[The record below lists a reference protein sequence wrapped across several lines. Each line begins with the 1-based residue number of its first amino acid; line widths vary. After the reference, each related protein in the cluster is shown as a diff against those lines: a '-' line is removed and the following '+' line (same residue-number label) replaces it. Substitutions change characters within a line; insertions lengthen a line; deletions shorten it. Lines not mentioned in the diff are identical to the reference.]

1 MTLNVAIT
9 GASGMV
15 GTALSAQ
22 LTAQGY
28 AVRPVRRTSGSS
40 TTNDLLWD
48 PAGEGL
54 HSSPAAE
61 GLDVLVHLAGENIA
75 AARWSDQQKQK
86 IRDSRVT
93 ATEGLVRSLSRLE
106 RPPKTLVCASAI
118 GFYGN
123 RGNEELTESSS
134 VGTGFLADV
143 CHDWEQAAGPA
154 TDSDIRVVIVR
165 IGVVLSP
172 KGGALGKML
181 LPFRLGAGGVMGSGQ
196 QFMSWI
202 GLSDVV
208 AVLEEAIANPD
219 LHGPVNTVSPQPVT
233 NREFTKTLGHV
244 LKRPTIFP
252 MPTFAA
258 RLAFGEMAEEL
269 LLGGARVLPKKLTD
283 TGFEFQFP
291 DLESCLRHELAQIAP
306 HRTESVPVCR
316 ARLA

>member
-1 MTLNVAIT
+1 MTQNVAIT

-15 GTALSAQ
+15 GTALSAR
-22 LTAQGY
+22 LAERGWT
-28 AVRPVRRTSGSS
+28 VRPVRRKSGNS
-40 TTNDLLWD
+40 TNDGLLWD

-61 GLDVLVHLAGENIA
+61 GLNVLVHLAGENIA

-93 ATEGLVRSLSRLE
+93 ATEGLVQSLSRLE

-123 RGNEELTESSS
+123 RGDEELTESSS

-143 CHDWEQAAGPA
+143 CHDWEQAAGLA
-154 TDSDIRVVIVR
+154 TDNDIRVVMVR

-172 KGGALGKML
+172 KGGALAKML
-181 LPFRLGAGGVMGSGQ
+181 LPFRLGAGGVMGSGK

-202 GLSDVV
+202 GLSDLV
-208 AVLEEAIANPD
+208 AVLEEAIANPQ
-219 LHGPVNTVSPQPVT
+219 LHGPVNAVSPQPVT

-252 MPTFAA
+252 MPAFAA
-258 RLAFGEMAEEL
+258 RLAFGKMAEEL
-269 LLGGARVLPKKLTD
+269 LLGGARVLPNKLTD
-283 TGFEFQFP
+283 AGFEFQCP
-291 DLESCLRHELAQIAP
+291 DLESCLRHEL
-306 HRTESVPVCR
+306 T
-316 ARLA
+316 